1 MLIIR
6 INIYI
11 FAVGQNSLELVPE
24 TNLVIL
30 RILFF
35 VRLDENGIMRL
46 SVAIGFNIMRN
57 RERFL
62 TFKIL
67 ASSDENCRVG
77 KTEFN

>member
-1 MLIIR
+1 M
-6 INIYI
+6 
-11 FAVGQNSLELVPE
+11 GQNSLELVPE

-30 RILFF
+30 RILFFF